1 MNFRDIYASNYTVQ
15 NWIEQSLLGSNEDWY
30 ISVFKL
36 SGTYRDGFGL
46 NRQVF
51 NDLTQGRVL
60 RSLDAT
66 INITRGKIKSDF
78 KFIPFI
84 GGNRNS
90 DIRVARHI
98 HAFIE
103 IPKNCNKDKFEKFL
117 IKNWSIYPRRY
128 LKMNLE
134 SNLWLQTLDKNRI
147 KTHLKYCTRQE
158 DLEFYEELYGDSKV
172 LLECNSCRF

>member
-1 MNFRDIYASNYTVQ
+1 MNFRDIYTPQNTIQ
-15 NWIEQSLLGSNEDWY
+15 NWIEHSLLTSNDDWY

-36 SGTYRDGFGL
+36 SGMYRDGFGL

-51 NDLTQGRVL
+51 NELTQGRVI

-66 INITRGKIKSDF
+66 INITRGNIKSDF
-78 KFIPFI
+78 KFIPFL

-98 HAFIE
+98 HAFIQ
-103 IPKNCNKDKFEKFL
+103 IPKNCNKDKFQKFL
-117 IKNWSIYPRRY
+117 IKNWSVYPKRY
-128 LKMNLE
+128 LKTNLE

-158 DLEFYEELYGDSKV
+158 DLEFYEELFGDSKV
-172 LLECNSCRF
+172 LLECQSCHF